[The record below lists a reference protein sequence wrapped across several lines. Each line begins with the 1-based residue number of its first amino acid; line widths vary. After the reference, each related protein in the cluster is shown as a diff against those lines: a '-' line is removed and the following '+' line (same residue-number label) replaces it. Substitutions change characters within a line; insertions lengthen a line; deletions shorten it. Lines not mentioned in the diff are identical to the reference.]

1 MTQKRGLGRGLG
13 ALIPGA
19 GSSPAP
25 EQELRT
31 RTRPQ
36 DEGGSAASST
46 RPVDMFFSGE
56 KVSSEDAPQ
65 RGGARDLA
73 TGMARAAAERRGRTA
88 GRSGSS
94 STAKRS
100 GAATSSGGAD
110 ASGSGAGTA
119 TEATTTSRGTAA
131 KRGASSSAG
140 TGSRSTA
147 SRSTASKGTGTAAK
161 GTTSKSTASKSTTTK
176 NTASKGTS
184 SKGTSATSPPS
195 TTAKSSGAA
204 KSAGTAKSTSSSRTS
219 SPAKSTS
226 GSKGASSPA
235 KGSTGVKRTAGA
247 KSAAAPTA
255 AAESTG
261 PAEGTAA
268 SKDASTALQATSAPT
283 APTPA
288 PATGG
293 AVDETAPIRTDE
305 VPTVASAPAEQE
317 QASSQAAPA
326 AAENEATA
334 PASSA
339 QDAQPE
345 TADAPEEAPQAGSAE
360 SESEAHA
367 RGEDSPVVDVEAVEY
382 TRVPDTAPSKDA
394 EPAAP
399 AEPSTTEQ
407 PAVAPPEAP
416 APESSSAPAD
426 EHPAPDEPAETDS
439 ESAAAVGPDGDAH
452 YDDGEAPSDV
462 GGQSDAGSERAP
474 LESQGLVSVPG
485 AEFAEIPI
493 HEVRE
498 NPRNPRTMFDE
509 EELDEL
515 AHSLRE
521 VGVLQPVVVRPIPVT
536 EDGESFEL
544 VMGERRWRAARRAGL
559 TAIPAIIRETSDDD
573 LLRDA
578 LLENLHRTQLNPLEE
593 ANAYQ
598 QLLDDFGCTQDE
610 LGERIGRSR
619 PQITNTLRLLR
630 LPALVQRRLA
640 SGAISAGH
648 ARALLSLD
656 DPTLMEELAQRIVS
670 EGLSVRAVERLVA
683 RGGQQQAPRTVRR
696 STYDPH
702 VVDLTSR
709 LSNRLEAPV
718 RIDVGKRKGKITLE
732 FTNLED
738 LERLMENMGLELP
751 ASE

>member
-19 GSSPAP
+19 ASSPAP

-36 DEGGSAASST
+36 EEGSSAASST

-100 GAATSSGGAD
+100 GAGNSSGGAD

-119 TEATTTSRGTAA
+119 AEASTTSKGTAA
-131 KRGASSSAG
+131 QRGTSSSAG
-140 TGSRSTA
+140 TGSRST
-147 SRSTASKGTGTAAK
+147 SSKGTASKDSGTASK
-161 GTTSKSTASKSTTTK
+161 GTTSKSTASKSTTSK
-176 NTASKGTS
+176 STASKSTA
-184 SKGTSATSPPS
+184 SKSTASKSTSATSAPS

-204 KSAGTAKSTSSSRTS
+204 KSTGTVKSTSSPRTS
-219 SPAKSTS
+219 SPARSTS
-226 GSKGASSPA
+226 SSKGASSTA
-235 KGSTGVKRTAGA
+235 KRSTGA
-247 KSAAAPTA
+247 KSAAVPTA
-255 AAESTG
+255 AADSTG
-261 PAEGTAA
+261 TAEGTAA
-268 SKDASTALQATSAPT
+268 SKDASATARPTSAPT
-283 APTPA
+283 TPTPA

-293 AVDETAPIRTDE
+293 AVDETAPVRTDE
-305 VPTVASAPAEQE
+305 IPTVASSSAEQE

-339 QDAQPE
+339 QDAQSE
-345 TADAPEEAPQAGSAE
+345 TDDAPEEAPQAGSAE
-360 SESEAHA
+360 SEAPL
-367 RGEDSPVVDVEAVEY
+367 RGEDSPIVDVEAVEY
-382 TRVPDTAPSKDA
+382 TRVRDTAPSEDA

-407 PAVAPPEAP
+407 PAATPQEAP
-416 APESSSAPAD
+416 APEDSSAPAD
-426 EHPAPDEPAETDS
+426 EHPATDEPAETDS
-439 ESAAAVGPDGDAH
+439 EHAAAVGPDGDAR
-452 YDDGEAPSDV
+452 DDAEEAPS
-462 GGQSDAGSERAP
+462 GAAGQSAAGSERAP
-474 LESQGLVSVPG
+474 LETQGLVSVPG

-515 AHSLRE
+515 AYSLRE

-738 LERLMENMGLELP
+738 LERLIENMGLELP
-751 ASE
+751 APE

>member
-19 GSSPAP
+19 ASSPAP

-36 DEGGSAASST
+36 EEGSSAASST

-100 GAATSSGGAD
+100 GAGNSSGGAD

-119 TEATTTSRGTAA
+119 AEASTTSKGTAA
-131 KRGASSSAG
+131 QRGTSSSAG

-147 SRSTASKGTGTAAK
+147 SKDSGTASK
-161 GTTSKSTASKSTTTK
+161 GTTSKSTASKSTTSK
-176 NTASKGTS
+176 STASKSTV
-184 SKGTSATSPPS
+184 SKSTSATSAPS

-204 KSAGTAKSTSSSRTS
+204 KSTGTVKSTSSSRTS
-219 SPAKSTS
+219 SPARSTS
-226 GSKGASSPA
+226 SSKGASSTA
-235 KGSTGVKRTAGA
+235 KRSTGA
-247 KSAAAPTA
+247 KSAAVPTA
-255 AAESTG
+255 AADSTG
-261 PAEGTAA
+261 TAEGTAA
-268 SKDASTALQATSAPT
+268 SKDASATARPTSAPT
-283 APTPA
+283 TPTPA

-293 AVDETAPIRTDE
+293 AVDETAPVRTDE
-305 VPTVASAPAEQE
+305 IPTVASSSAEQE

-339 QDAQPE
+339 QDVQSE
-345 TADAPEEAPQAGSAE
+345 TDDAPEEAPQAGSAE
-360 SESEAHA
+360 SEAPL
-367 RGEDSPVVDVEAVEY
+367 RGEDSPIVDVEAVEY
-382 TRVPDTAPSKDA
+382 TRVRDTALSEDV

-407 PAVAPPEAP
+407 PAATPQEAP
-416 APESSSAPAD
+416 APEDSSAPAD
-426 EHPAPDEPAETDS
+426 EHPATDEPAETDS
-439 ESAAAVGPDGDAH
+439 EHAAAVGPDGDAR
-452 YDDGEAPSDV
+452 DDAGEAPS
-462 GGQSDAGSERAP
+462 GAAGQSDAGSERTP
-474 LESQGLVSVPG
+474 LETQGLVSVPG

-515 AHSLRE
+515 AYSLRE

-751 ASE
+751 APE

>member
-36 DEGGSAASST
+36 EEEEGGSAASST

-110 ASGSGAGTA
+110 AAGSAAGTA
-119 TEATTTSRGTAA
+119 TEASTTSKGTAT
-131 KRGASSSAG
+131 KGGGSSSAG

-161 GTTSKSTASKSTTTK
+161 GTTSKSTASKGTASKSTTTK

-184 SKGTSATSPPS
+184 ATSEPS
-195 TTAKSSGAA
+195 TTAKGSGAA
-204 KSAGTAKSTSSSRTS
+204 KSTGSAKSTSS
-219 SPAKSTS
+219 PARSTS

-235 KGSTGVKRTAGA
+235 KGSTGANSKAGA

-268 SKDASTALQATSAPT
+268 STDASTTPRTTSAPT

-305 VPTVASAPAEQE
+305 VPSAASSTTEQE

-334 PASSA
+334 PASGA

-360 SESEAHA
+360 SEAPA

-382 TRVPDTAPSKDA
+382 TRVRDTAPSEEA

-407 PAVAPPEAP
+407 SAATPQEAP
-416 APESSSAPAD
+416 APENSSAPAD
-426 EHPAPDEPAETDS
+426 EPSATDESSGTDAEP
-439 ESAAAVGPDGDAH
+439 AAAVVPDGDAR
-452 YDDGEAPSDV
+452 DDAGEAPSDAA
-462 GGQSDAGSERAP
+462 GQSDAGSERAP

-656 DPTLMEELAQRIVS
+656 DPALMEELAQRIVS

-683 RGGQQQAPRTVRR
+683 QGGQQQAPRTVRR

>member
-19 GSSPAP
+19 ASSPAP

-36 DEGGSAASST
+36 EEGSSAASST

-100 GAATSSGGAD
+100 GAGNSSGGAD

-119 TEATTTSRGTAA
+119 AEASTTSKGTAA
-131 KRGASSSAG
+131 QRGTSSSAG
-140 TGSRSTA
+140 TGSRST
-147 SRSTASKGTGTAAK
+147 SSKGTASKDSGTASK
-161 GTTSKSTASKSTTTK
+161 GTTSKSTASKSTTSK
-176 NTASKGTS
+176 STASKS
-184 SKGTSATSPPS
+184 TSATSAPS

-204 KSAGTAKSTSSSRTS
+204 KSTGTVKSTSSPRTS
-219 SPAKSTS
+219 SPARSTS
-226 GSKGASSPA
+226 SSKGASSTA
-235 KGSTGVKRTAGA
+235 KRSTGA
-247 KSAAAPTA
+247 KSAAVPTA
-255 AAESTG
+255 AADSTG
-261 PAEGTAA
+261 TAEGTAA
-268 SKDASTALQATSAPT
+268 SKDASATARPTSAPT
-283 APTPA
+283 TPTPA

-293 AVDETAPIRTDE
+293 AVDETAPVRTDE
-305 VPTVASAPAEQE
+305 IPTVASSSAEQE

-339 QDAQPE
+339 QDVQSE
-345 TADAPEEAPQAGSAE
+345 TDDAPEEAPQAGSAE
-360 SESEAHA
+360 SEAPL
-367 RGEDSPVVDVEAVEY
+367 RGEDSPIVDVEAVEY
-382 TRVPDTAPSKDA
+382 TRVRDTAPSEDA

-399 AEPSTTEQ
+399 GEPATTEQ
-407 PAVAPPEAP
+407 PAATPQEAP
-416 APESSSAPAD
+416 APEDSSAPAD
-426 EHPAPDEPAETDS
+426 EHPATDEPAETDS
-439 ESAAAVGPDGDAH
+439 EHAVAVGPDGDAR
-452 YDDGEAPSDV
+452 DDAGEAPS
-462 GGQSDAGSERAP
+462 GAAGQSDAGSERAP
-474 LESQGLVSVPG
+474 LGSQGLVSVPG

-515 AHSLRE
+515 AYSLRE

-738 LERLMENMGLELP
+738 LERLIENMGLELP
-751 ASE
+751 APE

>member
-19 GSSPAP
+19 ASSPAP

-36 DEGGSAASST
+36 EEGSSAASST

-100 GAATSSGGAD
+100 GAGNSSGGAD

-119 TEATTTSRGTAA
+119 AEASTTSKGTAA
-131 KRGASSSAG
+131 QRGTSSSAG
-140 TGSRSTA
+140 TGSRST
-147 SRSTASKGTGTAAK
+147 SSKGTASKDSGTASK
-161 GTTSKSTASKSTTTK
+161 GTTSKSTASKST
-176 NTASKGTS
+176 
-184 SKGTSATSPPS
+184 SATSAPS

-204 KSAGTAKSTSSSRTS
+204 KSTGTVKSTSSPRTS
-219 SPAKSTS
+219 SPARSTS
-226 GSKGASSPA
+226 SSKGASSPA
-235 KGSTGVKRTAGA
+235 KRSTGA
-247 KSAAAPTA
+247 KSAAVPTA
-255 AAESTG
+255 AADSTG
-261 PAEGTAA
+261 TAEGTAA
-268 SKDASTALQATSAPT
+268 SKDASATARPTSAPT
-283 APTPA
+283 TPTPA

-293 AVDETAPIRTDE
+293 AVDETAPVRTDE
-305 VPTVASAPAEQE
+305 VPTVASSSAEQE

-345 TADAPEEAPQAGSAE
+345 TDDAPEEVPQAGSAE
-360 SESEAHA
+360 SEAPL
-367 RGEDSPVVDVEAVEY
+367 RGEDSPIVDVEAVEY
-382 TRVPDTAPSKDA
+382 TRVRDTAPSEDA

-407 PAVAPPEAP
+407 PAATPQEAP
-416 APESSSAPAD
+416 APEDSSAPAD
-426 EHPAPDEPAETDS
+426 EHPATDEPAETDS
-439 ESAAAVGPDGDAH
+439 EHAAAVGPDGDAR
-452 YDDGEAPSDV
+452 DDAGEAPS
-462 GGQSDAGSERAP
+462 GAAGQSDAGSERAP
-474 LESQGLVSVPG
+474 LETQGLVSVPG

-515 AHSLRE
+515 AYSLRE

-751 ASE
+751 APE

>member
-36 DEGGSAASST
+36 EEEGGSAASST

-110 ASGSGAGTA
+110 ADGTAAGTA
-119 TEATTTSRGTAA
+119 TEASTTSKGTAT

-147 SRSTASKGTGTAAK
+147 SRRTASKGAGTTAK
-161 GTTSKSTASKSTTTK
+161 GTTSKSTTTK
-176 NTASKGTS
+176 NTASKSTA
-184 SKGTSATSPPS
+184 SKGTSATSEPS

-204 KSAGTAKSTSSSRTS
+204 KSTGTAKSTSSSRTS
-219 SPAKSTS
+219 SPARSTS
-226 GSKGASSPA
+226 SSKGASSPA
-235 KGSTGVKRTAGA
+235 KGSTGARSRAGA

-268 SKDASTALQATSAPT
+268 STDASTTLQATSAPT

-293 AVDETAPIRTDE
+293 AVDETAAIRTDE
-305 VPTVASAPAEQE
+305 VPSAASSTTEQE

-345 TADAPEEAPQAGSAE
+345 TADAPEEAPQAASAE
-360 SESEAHA
+360 SETPA

-382 TRVPDTAPSKDA
+382 TRVRDTAPSEDA

-407 PAVAPPEAP
+407 SAATPQEAP
-416 APESSSAPAD
+416 APENSSAPAD
-426 EHPAPDEPAETDS
+426 EPSATDEPAGTDA
-439 ESAAAVGPDGDAH
+439 EPAAAVGPDGDAR
-452 YDDGEAPSDV
+452 DDAGEAPSDAA
-462 GGQSDAGSERAP
+462 GQSDAGSERAP
-474 LESQGLVSVPG
+474 LETQGLVSVPG

-656 DPTLMEELAQRIVS
+656 DPALMEELAQRIVS

-683 RGGQQQAPRTVRR
+683 QGGQQQAPRTVRR

>member
-36 DEGGSAASST
+36 EEGSSAASST

-100 GAATSSGGAD
+100 GAGNSSGGAD

-119 TEATTTSRGTAA
+119 AEASTTSKGTAA
-131 KRGASSSAG
+131 QRGTSSSAG
-140 TGSRSTA
+140 TGSRST
-147 SRSTASKGTGTAAK
+147 SSKGTASKDSGTASK

-176 NTASKGTS
+176 STASKSTA
-184 SKGTSATSPPS
+184 SKSTSATSAPS

-204 KSAGTAKSTSSSRTS
+204 KSTGTVKSTSSSRTS
-219 SPAKSTS
+219 SPARSTS
-226 GSKGASSPA
+226 SSKGASSPA
-235 KGSTGVKRTAGA
+235 KRSTGA
-247 KSAAAPTA
+247 KSAAVPTA
-255 AAESTG
+255 AADSTG
-261 PAEGTAA
+261 TAEGTAA
-268 SKDASTALQATSAPT
+268 SKDGSATARPTSAPT
-283 APTPA
+283 TPTPG

-293 AVDETAPIRTDE
+293 AVDETAPVRTDE
-305 VPTVASAPAEQE
+305 VPTVASSSAEQE

-345 TADAPEEAPQAGSAE
+345 TDDAPEEAPQAGSAE
-360 SESEAHA
+360 SEAPL
-367 RGEDSPVVDVEAVEY
+367 RGEDSPIVDVEAVEY
-382 TRVPDTAPSKDA
+382 TRVRDTAPSEDA

-399 AEPSTTEQ
+399 AEPSTTEL
-407 PAVAPPEAP
+407 PAATPQEAP
-416 APESSSAPAD
+416 AAQNSSAPAD
-426 EHPAPDEPAETDS
+426 EHPATDEPAETDS
-439 ESAAAVGPDGDAH
+439 EHAAAVGPDGDAR
-452 YDDGEAPSDV
+452 DDAGEAPS
-462 GGQSDAGSERAP
+462 GAAGQSDAGSERAP
-474 LESQGLVSVPG
+474 LGSQGLVSVPG

-515 AHSLRE
+515 AYSLRE

-751 ASE
+751 APE

>member
-19 GSSPAP
+19 ASSPAP

-36 DEGGSAASST
+36 EEGSSAASST

-100 GAATSSGGAD
+100 GAGNSSGGAD

-119 TEATTTSRGTAA
+119 AEASTTSKGTAA
-131 KRGASSSAG
+131 QRGTSSSAG

-147 SRSTASKGTGTAAK
+147 SKDSGTASK
-161 GTTSKSTASKSTTTK
+161 GTTSKSTASKSTTSK
-176 NTASKGTS
+176 STASKS
-184 SKGTSATSPPS
+184 TSATSAPS

-204 KSAGTAKSTSSSRTS
+204 KSTGTVKSTSSPRTS
-219 SPAKSTS
+219 SPARSTS
-226 GSKGASSPA
+226 SSKGASSTA
-235 KGSTGVKRTAGA
+235 KRSTGA
-247 KSAAAPTA
+247 KSAAVPTA
-255 AAESTG
+255 AADSTG
-261 PAEGTAA
+261 TAEGTAA
-268 SKDASTALQATSAPT
+268 SKDASATARPTSAPT
-283 APTPA
+283 TPTPA

-293 AVDETAPIRTDE
+293 AVDETAPVRTDE
-305 VPTVASAPAEQE
+305 IPTVASSSAEQE

-345 TADAPEEAPQAGSAE
+345 TDDAPEDAPQAGSAE
-360 SESEAHA
+360 SEAPL
-367 RGEDSPVVDVEAVEY
+367 RGEDSPIVDVEAVEY
-382 TRVPDTAPSKDA
+382 TRVRDTAPSEDA

-407 PAVAPPEAP
+407 PAATPQEAP
-416 APESSSAPAD
+416 APEDSSAPAD
-426 EHPAPDEPAETDS
+426 EHPATDEPAETDS
-439 ESAAAVGPDGDAH
+439 EHAAAVGPDGDAR
-452 YDDGEAPSDV
+452 DDAGEAPS
-462 GGQSDAGSERAP
+462 GAAGQSDAGSERAP
-474 LESQGLVSVPG
+474 LETQGLVSVPG

-515 AHSLRE
+515 AYSLRE

-738 LERLMENMGLELP
+738 LERLIENMGLELP
-751 ASE
+751 APE

>member
-19 GSSPAP
+19 ASSPAP

-36 DEGGSAASST
+36 EEGSSAASST

-100 GAATSSGGAD
+100 GAGNSSGGAD

-119 TEATTTSRGTAA
+119 AEASTTSKGTAA
-131 KRGASSSAG
+131 QRGTSSSAG
-140 TGSRSTA
+140 TGSRST
-147 SRSTASKGTGTAAK
+147 SSKGTASKDSGTASK
-161 GTTSKSTASKSTTTK
+161 GTTSKSTASKST
-176 NTASKGTS
+176 ASKS
-184 SKGTSATSPPS
+184 TSATSAPS

-204 KSAGTAKSTSSSRTS
+204 KSTGTVKSTSSPRTS
-219 SPAKSTS
+219 SPARSTS
-226 GSKGASSPA
+226 SSKGASSTA
-235 KGSTGVKRTAGA
+235 KRSTGA
-247 KSAAAPTA
+247 KSAAVPTA
-255 AAESTG
+255 AADSTG
-261 PAEGTAA
+261 TAEGTAA
-268 SKDASTALQATSAPT
+268 SKDASATARPTSAPT
-283 APTPA
+283 TPTPA

-293 AVDETAPIRTDE
+293 AVDETAPVRTDE
-305 VPTVASAPAEQE
+305 IPTVASSSAEQE

-345 TADAPEEAPQAGSAE
+345 TDDAPEDAPQAGSAE
-360 SESEAHA
+360 SEAPL
-367 RGEDSPVVDVEAVEY
+367 RGEDSPIVDVEAVEY
-382 TRVPDTAPSKDA
+382 TRVRDTAPSEDA
-394 EPAAP
+394 DPAAP
-399 AEPSTTEQ
+399 GEPATTEQ
-407 PAVAPPEAP
+407 PAATPQEAP
-416 APESSSAPAD
+416 APEDSSAPAD
-426 EHPAPDEPAETDS
+426 EHPATDEPAETDS
-439 ESAAAVGPDGDAH
+439 EHAAAVGPDGDAR
-452 YDDGEAPSDV
+452 DDAEEAPS
-462 GGQSDAGSERAP
+462 GAAGQSAAGSERAP
-474 LESQGLVSVPG
+474 LETQGLVSVPG

-515 AHSLRE
+515 AYSLRE

-738 LERLMENMGLELP
+738 LERLIENMGLELP
-751 ASE
+751 APE

>member
-19 GSSPAP
+19 GSSPAA

-36 DEGGSAASST
+36 EEGGSAASST

-110 ASGSGAGTA
+110 ADGSAAGTA
-119 TEATTTSRGTAA
+119 TEASTTSKGTAT
-131 KRGASSSAG
+131 KGGGSSSAG

-161 GTTSKSTASKSTTTK
+161 GTTSKSTASKGTASKSTTTK
-176 NTASKGTS
+176 NTASKGTA
-184 SKGTSATSPPS
+184 SKGTSATSEPS
-195 TTAKSSGAA
+195 TTAKGSGAA
-204 KSAGTAKSTSSSRTS
+204 KSTGSAKSTSS
-219 SPAKSTS
+219 PARSTS

-235 KGSTGVKRTAGA
+235 KGSTGANSKAGA

-268 SKDASTALQATSAPT
+268 STDASTTPRTTSAPT

-305 VPTVASAPAEQE
+305 VPSAASSTTEQE

-334 PASSA
+334 PASGA

-345 TADAPEEAPQAGSAE
+345 TADGPEEAPQAGSAE
-360 SESEAHA
+360 SEAPA

-382 TRVPDTAPSKDA
+382 TRVRDTAPSEEA

-407 PAVAPPEAP
+407 SVATPQEAP
-416 APESSSAPAD
+416 APENSSAPAD
-426 EHPAPDEPAETDS
+426 EPSATDESSGTDAEPT
-439 ESAAAVGPDGDAH
+439 AAVVPDADAR
-452 YDDGEAPSDV
+452 DDAGEAPSDAA
-462 GGQSDAGSERAP
+462 GQSDAGSERAP

-683 RGGQQQAPRTVRR
+683 QGGQQQAPRTVRR

>member
-36 DEGGSAASST
+36 EEGSSAASST

-100 GAATSSGGAD
+100 GAGNSSGGAD

-119 TEATTTSRGTAA
+119 ADASTTSKGTAA
-131 KRGASSSAG
+131 QRGTSSSAG
-140 TGSRSTA
+140 TGSRST
-147 SRSTASKGTGTAAK
+147 SSKGTASKDSGTASK
-161 GTTSKSTASKSTTTK
+161 GTTSKSTASKST
-176 NTASKGTS
+176 
-184 SKGTSATSPPS
+184 SATSAPS

-204 KSAGTAKSTSSSRTS
+204 KSTGTVKSTSSSRTS
-219 SPAKSTS
+219 SPARSTS
-226 GSKGASSPA
+226 SSKGASSPA
-235 KGSTGVKRTAGA
+235 KRSTGA
-247 KSAAAPTA
+247 KSAAVPKA
-255 AAESTG
+255 AADSTG
-261 PAEGTAA
+261 TAEGTAA
-268 SKDASTALQATSAPT
+268 SKDASATARPTSAPT
-283 APTPA
+283 TPTPA

-293 AVDETAPIRTDE
+293 AVDETAPVRTDE
-305 VPTVASAPAEQE
+305 VPTVASSSAEQE

-345 TADAPEEAPQAGSAE
+345 TDDAPEEAPQAGSAE
-360 SESEAHA
+360 SEAPL
-367 RGEDSPVVDVEAVEY
+367 RGEESPIVDVEAVEY
-382 TRVPDTAPSKDA
+382 TRVRDTALSEDA

-399 AEPSTTEQ
+399 VEHSTTEL
-407 PAVAPPEAP
+407 PAAAPQEAP
-416 APESSSAPAD
+416 APEDSSAPAD
-426 EHPAPDEPAETDS
+426 EHPATDEPAETDS
-439 ESAAAVGPDGDAH
+439 EHAAAVGPDGDAR
-452 YDDGEAPSDV
+452 DGAGEAPSDAAD
-462 GGQSDAGSERAP
+462 QSAAGSERAP
-474 LESQGLVSVPG
+474 LETQGLVSVPG

-515 AHSLRE
+515 AYSLRE

-751 ASE
+751 APE